1 MKKIA
6 LILVLMVAMMLSVS
20 AAIKNYGVV
29 AVFADTVK
37 STGDSIKTISL
48 VPYYGL
54 QSGYATKYNG
64 NPLFVGKSLFL
75 VAYIDTLVDNDSC
88 DIDLEVSVKNST
100 VGVWSEY
107 ISLATLDTDSLNKV
121 KIYALDAWTQK
132 GLMFADS
139 FRLKVDGD
147 TCNDK
152 SAGVFV
158 KAWLGYGQDGY

>member
-1 MKKIA
+1 MKKFAFIF
-6 LILVLMVAMMLSVS
+6 LIMVAMILSVS
-20 AAIKNYGVV
+20 AAVKNYGVV
-29 AVFADTVK
+29 AVFADTVI

-54 QSGYATKYNG
+54 QSTYSTKYNG
-64 NPLFVGKSLFL
+64 NPLFVGKTLFV

-88 DIDLEVSVKNST
+88 DVDLEIAVKNST
-100 VGVWSEY
+100 VGVWSDY
-107 ISLATLDTDSLNKV
+107 VSLATLDVDSLNKV
-121 KIYALDAWTQK
+121 KIYAIDAWTQK

-147 TCNDK
+147 TDNDK
-152 SAGVFV
+152 SAGVLV